1 MFSERLKTFKH
12 SIIYF
17 NKSYITI
24 CIEWVNSNNYLY
36 LTLIVVNINFP
47 ALDQLILWINSE
59 NFNKLHAF
67 RLV

>member
-47 ALDQLILWINSE
+47 TSD
-59 NFNKLHAF
+59 
-67 RLV
+67 